1 MYLRPW
7 TLDAAD
13 ARCPS
18 TLPGQS
24 ATSWPRPNARLT
36 KQCAEV
42 DTTGVDV
49 ATVRRL
55 SEGGGFQYSNRTAPA
70 VRNIV
75 QQWRTNANAEQVAD
89 LARCAGVP
97 DPNKALGA
105 GAGDAPQERPSEA
118 RPQPAVA
125 CVYSKLS
132 AQAAAQW
139 LRNLHDPSTLARPS
153 AEQQA
158 FLQAVI
164 DRCLREARE
173 EAEDKPFRSEPLRAF
188 LHGVPGAGKSQ
199 TLKWLRGFFEEICG
213 WMQGQEFVYLAS
225 QNTQAALID
234 GNTLH
239 SFAELQV
246 KAPKQSR
253 QTEFGPDKF
262 VKYQRLRWLI
272 VDECSTVALEVLAVL
287 QLRLAEATRKKRSW
301 KCRDT
306 TRAAVRRRELPL
318 RRGLLAVPRAARHL
332 AVPKP
337 FQQRGQCPSR
347 QPAPPVLDARRGRR
361 AALVRADKRTSL
373 CGPVAEPRALA
384 SSVRAA
390 VPRGVVL
397 PPRLSHATRRQL
409 VPEQRPARLSAG
421 PVQRMLRRCRR
432 LPQPKSSCKACRH
445 VS

>member
-1 MYLRPW
+1 MPFPSLCPLPKSDMPADTQALNVYLRPW

-13 ARCPS
+13 ASLHVPRI
-18 TLPGQS
+18 TALDLPISSLQASKPRRRLLQKTAPADRSHS
-24 ATSWPRPNARLT
+24 AAWR
-36 KQCAEV
+36 
-42 DTTGVDV
+42 DY
-49 ATVRRL
+49 ATVLEAAALTESANCGYIHPSRVHFGALLLLLVLLQVFFVRRAL
-55 SEGGGFQYSNRTAPA
+55 GRGQEVADCPGSVLGHRVLPSRTAPA

-75 QQWRTNANAEQVAD
+75 QQWRTNADAEQVAD

-97 DPNKALGA
+97 DPKEALGA
-105 GAGDAPQERPSEA
+105 GAGDAPQERPGEA
-118 RPQPAVA
+118 RAQPAVA
-125 CVYSKLS
+125 CVYGKLS
-132 AQAAAQW
+132 AQTASLW

-153 AEQQA
+153 EEQQA

-164 DRCLREARE
+164 DRCPREACE

-246 KAPKQSR
+246 KAPKQRR
-253 QTEFGPDKF
+253 QTQFGPDKF

-287 QLRLAEATRKKRSW
+287 QKRLAEATRKKRSW
-301 KCRDT
+301 KC
-306 TRAAVRRRELPL
+306 AVRRRELPL
-318 RRGLLAVPRAARHL
+318 RRGLLAVPRGARHL

-337 FQQRGQCPSR
+337 FQQRGQRPSR

-361 AALVRADKRTSL
+361 AALV
-373 CGPVAEPRALA
+373 
-384 SSVRAA
+384 
-390 VPRGVVL
+390 
-397 PPRLSHATRRQL
+397 
-409 VPEQRPARLSAG
+409 
-421 PVQRMLRRCRR
+421 
-432 LPQPKSSCKACRH
+432 
-445 VS
+445 